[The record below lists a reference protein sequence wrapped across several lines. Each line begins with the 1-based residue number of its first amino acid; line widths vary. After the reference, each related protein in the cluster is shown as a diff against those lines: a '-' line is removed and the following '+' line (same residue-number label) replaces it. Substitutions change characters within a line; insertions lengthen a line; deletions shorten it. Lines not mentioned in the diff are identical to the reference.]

1 MHLNVYQKISKK
13 RSKKVKERDLKY
25 LDFIQTLALFRA
37 SRGSTNPSCRQNT
50 VRCKKNFLLK
60 KKKKLTS
67 NGAPNHYQCVV
78 WNIKRIT
85 LEKVASKFAL
95 RVLWPVSS
103 LANSLFLV
111 LLPHNSPKMCTRA
124 CYSTQKGERGFYARR
139 VKRRVV
145 AHRSVSPLLH
155 SGKTVFMLC

>member
-1 MHLNVYQKISKK
+1 MYIKKYQKKGRKRLKNGTLNILILFKRLHYSEHHADQRTHLVDKTQFDVKK
-13 RSKKVKERDLKY
+13 IPCS
-25 LDFIQTLALFRA
+25 
-37 SRGSTNPSCRQNT
+37 
-50 VRCKKNFLLK
+50 K